1 MIIGITVRD
10 DEEPQPILS
19 FDADELTK
27 WSLYRAFV
35 AGFVA
40 TFLFLTS
47 PF

>member
-1 MIIGITVRD
+1 MIIGITARD

-35 AGFVA
+35 AEFAA

-47 PF
+47 LF